1 MFRECIKMTRSIK
14 TIGSQSRW
22 FSTGSRKF
30 FVGGN
35 WKCNPKSL
43 QEADGLLEKMNNS
56 TAMSNNSNTEVVIAT
71 PTLFLSRAAAC
82 STSNFAVS
90 AQDCS
95 PQGLG
100 AYTGETS
107 PDMLTALGIK
117 YTVVGHS
124 ERRSIQGES
133 DSLIASKCKYA
144 QEQGLTVIGCIGEL
158 LEERQAEKTME
169 VCQRQLSA
177 YAKEMKSWDQFVLA
191 YEPVWAIGTGMTAT
205 PDQAQQVHSDLRKWL
220 AENISPEVANNL
232 RIIYGGSVSAENCDE
247 LSTMA
252 DVDGFLV
259 GGASLKPD
267 QFEKIAT
274 CTN

>member
-1 MFRECIKMTRSIK
+1 
-14 TIGSQSRW
+14 
-22 FSTGSRKF
+22 
-30 FVGGN
+30 
-35 WKCNPKSL
+35 
-43 QEADGLLEKMNNS
+43 
-56 TAMSNNSNTEVVIAT
+56 
-71 PTLFLSRAAAC
+71 
-82 STSNFAVS
+82 
-90 AQDCS
+90 
-95 PQGLG
+95 
-100 AYTGETS
+100 
-107 PDMLTALGIK
+107 MLTALGIK